1 MLPFCRFAYCSFFVL
16 GARCKQCVQGV
27 LYPPWDQGVLVSRTT
42 ERLYR
47 RLPCSNL
54 ACTCRIW
61 CLRSLLGRLVKQH
74 IERVLDTSRFQDE
87 FVSRPAER
95 LDIWSLHCTAV
106 FWLGIFSD
114 CCQRVKIKLRKPS
127 WPAFRSWHISC
138 TSA

>member
-1 MLPFCRFAYCSFFVL
+1 M
-16 GARCKQCVQGV
+16 
-27 LYPPWDQGVLVSRTT
+27 SRPAK
-42 ERLYR
+42 RLDD
-47 RLPCSNL
+47 RLPCSIL

-114 CCQRVKIKLRKPS
+114 CCQRVKIELGKPPWSVFPS
-127 WPAFRSWHISC
+127 WHM
-138 TSA
+138 